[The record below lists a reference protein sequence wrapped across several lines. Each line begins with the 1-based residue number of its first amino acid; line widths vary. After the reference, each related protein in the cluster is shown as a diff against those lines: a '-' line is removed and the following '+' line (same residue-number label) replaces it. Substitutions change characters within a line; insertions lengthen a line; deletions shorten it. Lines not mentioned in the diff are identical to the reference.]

1 MQAYISPKKEIH
13 IIVLKNLLFQNNL
26 YICSVTMNL
35 LRNISDISA
44 LKSLISGISSVSIFT
59 TTTTTP

>member
-1 MQAYISPKKEIH
+1 M
-13 IIVLKNLLFQNNL
+13 LKAWQFQNKL

-44 LKSLISGISSVSIFT
+44 LKLPISGISSVSTFT

>member
-1 MQAYISPKKEIH
+1 MSLKKEINF
-13 IIVLKNLLFQNNL
+13 IVIYRNKTWLFQNNL
-26 YICSVTMNL
+26 YICSITMNI

-44 LKSLISGISSVSIFT
+44 LKSLISGISSVSTFT

>member
-1 MQAYISPKKEIH
+1 MMLISW
-13 IIVLKNLLFQNNL
+13 LFQNNL
-26 YICSVTMNL
+26 YICSVTMSL

-44 LKSLISGISSVSIFT
+44 LKLPISGGSSVSTFT